1 MTINMTK
8 LYEVFNGWGCS
19 EIIGIAENV
28 LGRMDSTD
36 TDELWDAMD
45 DELIY
50 TADQWEM
57 LKYYCTPD
65 RADLME
71 AYDAF
76 YNDLCKA
83 IAIGALEMDEDKDE
97 ETT

>member
-1 MTINMTK
+1 MTINMKK
-8 LYEVFNGWGCS
+8 LYKVFNGYGCS

-50 TADQWEM
+50 TADQWEIM
-57 LKYYCTPD
+57 KYYCTPD
-65 RADLME
+65 KADLME
-71 AYDAF
+71 AYDCF
-76 YNDLCKA
+76 YNDLCEA
-83 IAIGALEMDEDKDE
+83 IAEGALEEEDEDE
-97 ETT
+97 AE

>member
-1 MTINMTK
+1 MTINMRK
-8 LYEVFNGWGCS
+8 LYEVFNGYGCS

-45 DELIY
+45 DEMIY
-50 TADQWEM
+50 TADQWEVM
-57 LKYYCTPD
+57 KYYCTPD
-65 RADLME
+65 KADLME
-71 AYDAF
+71 AYDSF
-76 YNDLCKA
+76 YNDLCEA
-83 IAIGALEMDEDKDE
+83 IAHGALGNEDE